1 MKVAAITDLPEKLR
15 LKGEYASGRV
25 WFALPGGELQ
35 ELCLG
40 PSLKIINYPFGFN
53 WSYGG
58 AGFHLALALLLELL
72 EEPLAVSLA
81 RHFAWACIDRL
92 PHGDF
97 DLTFNLR
104 TAVTDGTVQFQ
115 MP

>member
-1 MKVAAITDLPEKLR
+1 MKAAAITDLPDKLR
-15 LKGEYASGRV
+15 LKGDFASGRV

-35 ELCLG
+35 ELPPGQGL
-40 PSLKIINYPFGFN
+40 N
-53 WSYGG
+53 WCCGWSKGITN
-58 AGFHLALALLLELL
+58 LALALLLEFL
-72 EEPLAVSLA
+72 EEPLAISLMQP
-81 RHFAWACIDRL
+81 FKCACIDRL

-104 TAVTDGTVQFQ
+104 TAVIDGTVQFQ